1 MMGIL
6 RNIFTLIH
14 AVVILLLAATMLN
27 AYIPPKVFPYLN
39 FLSLAFPFLMIF
51 NILLCLFWLI
61 SWRKRAIVFLLISTL
76 FLTPVR
82 RWVNFS
88 ETKKLPEEFKMV
100 TFNNK
105 VDDYGKENVENYV
118 NSFDADIVLL
128 QEAGYD
134 RLGNPELKS
143 LENTFHNSIVSFY
156 SKYKIK
162 EKGSIQFVSNGDA
175 IYADV
180 EIKGKI
186 IRFINVYLEPFQLH
200 KSMVKPTSNI
210 DENEEKAKGLVRK
223 FLPVFKTHQ
232 EQVEILKDFI
242 KNSPYPVVLA
252 GDFNSV
258 PNSFEY
264 YTISN
269 LLDDAFL
276 TAGNG
281 SATSFHDYKFPIR
294 IDYVFTSKGIEPVS
308 YKVDRSKILSDHN
321 PVIAEFKFKD

>member
-39 FLSLAFPFLMIF
+39 FLSLVFPFLMIF
-51 NILLCLFWLI
+51 NILLCIFWI
-61 SWRKRAIVFLLISTL
+61 FSWRKRAIVFLLISTL

-88 ETKKLPEEFKMV
+88 ERKNSIPSFKMIS
-100 TFNNK
+100 FNNN
-105 VDDYGKENVENYV
+105 VNNYGKENVEKYLD
-118 NSFDADIVLL
+118 SFNADVILL
-128 QEAGYD
+128 QEAGYQI
-134 RLGNPELKS
+134 
-143 LENTFHNSIVSFY
+143 LEKPHLNGLNNSSHNSKLSFY
-156 SKYKIK
+156 TKHNIVKKQVMPFI
-162 EKGSIQFVSNGDA
+162 GNGNA
-175 IYADV
+175 QIIDV

-210 DENEEKAKGLVRK
+210 NENEEKAKGLVRK

-242 KNSPYPVVLA
+242 KNSPYPVILA

-294 IDYVFTSKGIEPVS
+294 IDYVFTSKEIEPVS

-321 PVIAEFKFKD
+321 PVITEFSFKK

>member
-1 MMGIL
+1 MGIF

-27 AYIPPKVFPYLN
+27 AYIPPKVSPYINL
-39 FLSLAFPFLMIF
+39 LSLAFPFLMIA
-51 NILLCLFWLI
+51 NILLCLFWI
-61 SWRKRAIVFLLISTL
+61 FSWRKRALIFVLISTL

-82 RWVNFS
+82 RWINFS
-88 ETKKLPEEFKMV
+88 EEKKLPVEFKLV

-105 VDDYGKENVENYV
+105 VNDYGKENVEKYLE
-118 NSFDADIVLL
+118 SFDADIVLL
-128 QEAGYD
+128 QEAGYAK
-134 RLGNPELKS
+134 LGNPKIKN
-143 LENTFHNSIVSFY
+143 LENTFHNPIVSFY

-180 EIKGKI
+180 EINGKI

-200 KSMVKPTSNI
+200 KSMVKPTSDIN
-210 DENEEKAKGLVRK
+210 ENEEKAKGLVRK

-242 KNSPYPVVLA
+242 KNSPYPVILA

-276 TAGNG
+276 KTGNG
-281 SATSFHDYKFPIR
+281 SSTSFHDYRFPIR
-294 IDYVFTSKGIEPVS
+294 IDYIFASKELEPLS
-308 YKVDRSKILSDHN
+308 YKVDRSIILSDHY
-321 PVIAEFKFKD
+321 PVISEFKYKD

>member
-1 MMGIL
+1 MGIF

-27 AYIPPKVFPYLN
+27 AYIPPKIFPYLN
-39 FLSLAFPFLMIF
+39 FLSLAFPFLMIV
-51 NILLCLFWLI
+51 NILLCLFWI
-61 SWRKRAIVFLLISTL
+61 FSWRKRAFVFLLISAL
-76 FLTPVR
+76 FLNPVR

-88 ETKKLPEEFKMV
+88 ETKKLPVEFKMI

-105 VDDYGKENVENYV
+105 VDDYGKENVENYI

-134 RLGNPELKS
+134 RLGNPDLKS
-143 LENTFHNSIVSFY
+143 MGDTFHNPIVSFY

-180 EIKGKI
+180 EIKGKM

-200 KSMVKPTSNI
+200 KSMVKPTSDI
-210 DENEEKAKGLVRK
+210 DENEEKAKGLIRK
-223 FLPVFKTHQ
+223 FRPIFKIHQ

-242 KNSPYPVVLA
+242 KKSPYPVILA

-258 PNSFEY
+258 PNSYEY
-264 YTISN
+264 YSISN
-269 LLDDAFL
+269 VLEDAFL
-276 TAGNG
+276 SAGKG

-294 IDYVFTSKGIEPVS
+294 IDYIFASKELVPVS
-308 YKVDRSKILSDHN
+308 YKVDRSKILSDHY
-321 PVIAEFKFKD
+321 PVIAEFSFKE